1 MTINIDECEDLAAE
15 LRNSLI
21 DVVREFLLKNED
33 KFINNVNEKSAIIF
47 FHLLSTFGAQIIGSM
62 FEKAP
67 LELLEKAVKQV
78 SKQTI
83 KHLRQ
88 NIKH

>member
-21 DVVREFLLKNED
+21 DVVQEFLLKNED
-33 KFINNVNEKSAIIF
+33 KFIGNVDEKSTVIF
-47 FHLLSTFGAQIIGSM
+47 LHLLSTFSAQIIGSM
-62 FEKAP
+62 FGKAP

>member
-1 MTINIDECEDLAAE
+1 MTINIDECEELAAE

-21 DVVREFLLKNED
+21 DVVQEFLLKNED
-33 KFINNVNEKSAIIF
+33 KFIGNVDEKSTVIF
-47 FHLLSTFGAQIIGSM
+47 LHVLSTFSAQIIGSM
-62 FEKAP
+62 FEKTP

-78 SKQTI
+78 SKQTMQ
-83 KHLRQ
+83 HLRQ